1 MLTFD
6 SASKAGICVRG
17 EKQRAQIRESMAQS
31 KKNTT
36 WMFRGMDVVPVL
48 NHLWHGVAANGGA
61 VKWEDYVDSRRAKI
75 YMDVDV

>member
-1 MLTFD
+1 
-6 SASKAGICVRG
+6 
-17 EKQRAQIRESMAQS
+17 MAQS

-48 NHLWHGVAANGGA
+48 DHLWHGVAANGGA